1 MGKGNELF
9 KTIANKVGQQFE
21 IKNQISDNDYFKD
34 EDHLKSYISNL
45 VSQMIESNFERFLNQ
60 MYILDVS
67 EKRLNEIISTSN
79 PEDVSLKIAELIIDR
94 EKEKNF
100 WREKY
105 KT

>member
-9 KTIANKVGQQFE
+9 KTIAKKVGQQFE
-21 IKNQISDNDYFKD
+21 IQNHISDSDYFKD
-34 EDHLKSYISNL
+34 EAHLKSYISNL

-60 MYILDVS
+60 MYLLDVS
-67 EKRLNEIISTSN
+67 EKKLHEIMSTSN
-79 PEDVSLKIAELIIDR
+79 PEDINLKIAELIIDR
-94 EKEKNF
+94 EKEKYF